1 MENSD
6 RKKFEL
12 VSARNLLLII
22 ALILSELV
30 YLWFYAGTPSRI
42 ERYFWI
48 SVITSVMYLIIVIL
62 LRRDT
67 GLQSR
72 YLFYVLLFFG
82 ILYRITLLPVPPT
95 ASDDIYRYI
104 WDGKVQLNGISPYRY
119 APSDSHLN
127 HLHSDMLPA
136 KMNYKNMKSIYP
148 PVAQYVFRLNYIL
161 FGESI
166 YGFKIIMFFFDM
178 LLIASLVLLLKSL
191 GRPISHAAYYFLA
204 PLPAMQFMADGHL
217 DIIGISLLMLS
228 LSLLFRS
235 KQLSSNTPAKIA
247 GYIVLGLSVA
257 SKLISGMIFPFL
269 IDKRKIIRSS
279 ILLLLPTAAF
289 ALTYIPY
296 IEPGVNPFES
306 LKNFASNWAFNGSV
320 FYILVKILQN
330 NQYARLVCMLLFMV
344 VTVVL
349 FLRSNMN
356 TLDKTVII
364 FFIFLLLSPTVHP
377 WYVCWFAAL
386 FPLYFSYSG
395 LTFICTA
402 NLANHVVIDYQLRGT
417 WHQNE
422 WLLLLEYLPVYA
434 VMAIEMWRN
443 KTKNPG

>member
-22 ALILSELV
+22 ALVLSELV
-30 YLWFYAGTPSRI
+30 YIWFYAGTPSRI

-48 SVITSVMYLIIVIL
+48 SVITSVIYLIVVIL

-72 YLFYVLLFFG
+72 YLFYILLSFG

-161 FGESI
+161 FGESL

-178 LLIASLVLLLKSL
+178 LLIASLVSLLKSI
-191 GRPISHAAYYFLA
+191 GRPLYYSAYYFLA
-204 PLPAMQFMADGHL
+204 PLPVMQFMVDGHL
-217 DIIGISLLMLS
+217 DIIGISLLVLS
-228 LSLLFRS
+228 LSLLFSS
-235 KQLSSNTPAKIA
+235 KPLRNSSMKIA
-247 GYIVLGLSVA
+247 GYIVLGMSVA

-279 ILLLLPTAAF
+279 LLLLIPAASF
-289 ALTYIPY
+289 ALTYIPF

-306 LKNFASNWAFNGSV
+306 LKSFASNWAFNGSV
-320 FYILVKILQN
+320 FYILVKLLQN
-330 NQYARLVCMLLFMV
+330 NQYARLVCMLLFIML
-344 VTVVL
+344 TLFL
-349 FLRSNMN
+349 FLRSNKN
-356 TLDKTVII
+356 PLDKTVLI

-386 FPLYFSYSG
+386 FPLNFSYSG
-395 LTFICTA
+395 LVFISTA

-434 VMAIEMWRN
+434 IFAIEMWRT